1 MLNHSLF
8 VDAIGIDGIMKAI
21 LKATHLLRRT
31 SGMSLEI
38 NTQMLKR
45 VMLVEADG
53 RVDST
58 TADQLGEVL
67 NTAIDDGTNQLVL
80 DLSKVEYMSSAGL
93 REMVSALK
101 RVQRGRGDLRLAALS
116 DRVKEVLELAGLD
129 EIFNIYDTQVEAV
142 GSFT

>member
-1 MLNHSLF
+1 
-8 VDAIGIDGIMKAI
+8 
-21 LKATHLLRRT
+21 
-31 SGMSLEI
+31 MSLEL

-45 VMLVEADG
+45 VLLIEANG

-58 TADQLGEVL
+58 TADQLGEVFGI
-67 NTAIDDGTNQLVL
+67 AIDDGTNQLVL

-129 EIFNIYDTQVEAV
+129 EIFEIFETQVEAV